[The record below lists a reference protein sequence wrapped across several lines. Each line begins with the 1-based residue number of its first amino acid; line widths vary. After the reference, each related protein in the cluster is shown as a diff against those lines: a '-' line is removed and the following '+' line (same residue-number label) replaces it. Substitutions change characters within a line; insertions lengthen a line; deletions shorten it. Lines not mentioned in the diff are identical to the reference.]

1 MQPVVQTPCVI
12 AGPASDVSSMTTP
25 PSVADDMTTEI
36 ESPARAVNP
45 YTRAKLVGLCGA
57 EQSRVVSESRS
68 STSGVIGTTR
78 HGCTTNSTG
87 TSAGLPRAFSAL
99 TSSVS
104 RYTPAARPRGLKE
117 RCSLAGAMPSLGLT
131 ESHCSP
137 SLRRT
142 LQESVPCPA
151 VETATLSAR
160 GAHLAAAAGALTL

>member
-1 MQPVVQTPCVI
+1 MQAEVQTPCVI

-25 PSVADDMTTEI
+25 PSVADDMATEI

-68 STSGVIGTTR
+68 STSGVIETTR

-87 TSAGLPRAFSAL
+87 TSAGLPRAFSAV

-104 RYTPAARPRGLKE
+104 RYTPAARPRGLE
-117 RCSLAGAMPSLGLT
+117 GRCSFGGGPAALGLT
-131 ESHCSP
+131 ESQCSAG
-137 SLRRT
+137 RRET
-142 LQESVPCPA
+142 VQRSV
-151 VETATLSAR
+151 
-160 GAHLAAAAGALTL
+160 